1 MVDPW
6 GEILVDAGDGE
17 KLITVDIDLNQVVE
31 VRKKVKLF

>member
-1 MVDPW
+1 VDPW

-17 KLITVDIDLNQVVE
+17 KLITVDIDLNQVEE